1 MSKKNHLRNYM
12 YDFQKIVCMTGS
24 FKCKKNRGINTY
36 FERLVR
42 YALYKSYFVY
52 YNCNVR

>member
-1 MSKKNHLRNYM
+1 M
-12 YDFQKIVCMTGS
+12 YDFQKIVGMSSS
-24 FKCKKNRGINTY
+24 FKCKENRGINTY

-42 YALYKSYFVY
+42 YALHKSYFVY